1 MSKNRV
7 LIVDDDQ
14 SICRL
19 IARMSDQQG
28 VDSVIV
34 NHADFVESTYLDYQ
48 PTLIV
53 MDMKMPMLDGVE
65 LLRML
70 EKQSCKAAIILIS
83 GIDKSVLQTTAHL
96 GESMGLNIAGVLT
109 KPMDIERMKI
119 LLAQQYE
126 PITPSNTQTIKV
138 TEDELAQAI
147 KHNELVVYYQP
158 QVYLETGELIAAE
171 ALVRWQHPEHGLLFP
186 DTFIAMAENRQELI
200 KALTY
205 KVLET
210 VLKEDVERR
219 ARGVNLHFSVNLSA
233 VLLNDLLLPD
243 KIEALLAS
251 YQFGTERLLL
261 EITENKVIQ
270 NPALTMDILLRLRLK
285 NIRLSID
292 DFGTG
297 FSSLVQLY
305 HMPFNE
311 LKIDK
316 SFIMK
321 VMSDEEAASIS
332 RITTDLGHSLGLKVV
347 AEGIDDQPCFDWL
360 KKIGCDIG
368 QGDFISTP
376 LKGADFLAWVEKHH
390 FSTSLSPL
398 SGIRRDIV

>member
-34 NHADFVESTYLDYQ
+34 NHAEFVESTYLDYQ

-126 PITPSNTQTIKV
+126 PITPGNTQTIKV

-147 KHNELVVYYQP
+147 RHNELVVCYQP

-186 DTFIAMAENRQELI
+186 DTFITMAENRPELI

-243 KIEALLAS
+243 KIEALLAR

-390 FSTSLSPL
+390 FPTS
-398 SGIRRDIV
+398 

>member
-34 NHADFVESTYLDYQ
+34 NHAEFVESTYLDYQ

-126 PITPSNTQTIKV
+126 PITPGNTQTIKV

-147 KHNELVVYYQP
+147 RHNELVVCYQP

-186 DTFIAMAENRQELI
+186 DTFI
-200 KALTY
+200 
-205 KVLET
+205 
-210 VLKEDVERR
+210 
-219 ARGVNLHFSVNLSA
+219 
-233 VLLNDLLLPD
+233 
-243 KIEALLAS
+243 
-251 YQFGTERLLL
+251 
-261 EITENKVIQ
+261 
-270 NPALTMDILLRLRLK
+270 
-285 NIRLSID
+285 
-292 DFGTG
+292 
-297 FSSLVQLY
+297 
-305 HMPFNE
+305 
-311 LKIDK
+311 
-316 SFIMK
+316 
-321 VMSDEEAASIS
+321 
-332 RITTDLGHSLGLKVV
+332 
-347 AEGIDDQPCFDWL
+347 
-360 KKIGCDIG
+360 
-368 QGDFISTP
+368 
-376 LKGADFLAWVEKHH
+376 
-390 FSTSLSPL
+390 
-398 SGIRRDIV
+398 

>member
-34 NHADFVESTYLDYQ
+34 NHAEFVESTYLDYQ

-126 PITPSNTQTIKV
+126 PITPGNTQTIKV

-147 KHNELVVYYQP
+147 RHNELVVCYQP

-186 DTFIAMAENRQELI
+186 DTFIAMAENRPELI

-243 KIEALLAS
+243 KIEALLAR

-390 FSTSLSPL
+390 FPTS
-398 SGIRRDIV
+398 

>member
-1 MSKNRV
+1 
-7 LIVDDDQ
+7 
-14 SICRL
+14 
-19 IARMSDQQG
+19 
-28 VDSVIV
+28 
-34 NHADFVESTYLDYQ
+34 
-48 PTLIV
+48 
-53 MDMKMPMLDGVE
+53 
-65 LLRML
+65 
-70 EKQSCKAAIILIS
+70 
-83 GIDKSVLQTTAHL
+83 
-96 GESMGLNIAGVLT
+96 
-109 KPMDIERMKI
+109 
-119 LLAQQYE
+119 
-126 PITPSNTQTIKV
+126 
-138 TEDELAQAI
+138 
-147 KHNELVVYYQP
+147 
-158 QVYLETGELIAAE
+158 
-171 ALVRWQHPEHGLLFP
+171 
-186 DTFIAMAENRQELI
+186 
-200 KALTY
+200 
-205 KVLET
+205 
-210 VLKEDVERR
+210 
-219 ARGVNLHFSVNLSA
+219 
-233 VLLNDLLLPD
+233 
-243 KIEALLAS
+243 
-251 YQFGTERLLL
+251 
-261 EITENKVIQ
+261 VIQ

-390 FSTSLSPL
+390 FPTS
-398 SGIRRDIV
+398 

>member
-34 NHADFVESTYLDYQ
+34 NHAEFVESTYLDYQ

-126 PITPSNTQTIKV
+126 PITPGNTQTIKV

-147 KHNELVVYYQP
+147 RHNELVVCYQP

-186 DTFIAMAENRQELI
+186 DTFIGMAENRPELI

-243 KIEALLAS
+243 KIEALLAR

-390 FSTSLSPL
+390 FPTS
-398 SGIRRDIV
+398 